1 MIVARS
7 MVLMTY
13 LVLFVS
19 IMNSVAIMS
28 VSGGA
33 ALGAFATPTHLLHPG
48 LTIGIDLAAD
58 RVGGTHW

>member
-1 MIVARS
+1 

-19 IMNSVAIMS
+19 IVNSVAIMS

-33 ALGAFATPTHLLHPG
+33 ALGPFATPTHLLHPW

-58 RVGGTHW
+58 RVGGAHW